1 MNTTRAKLGASFG
14 WLNTTQFL
22 GALND
27 NVFKLLIILF
37 LIGPAPSMKPAS
49 TTALAGAVF
58 VIPFLLFS
66 AFAGKRADQQIAC
79 CLDSLTGL
87 ARDS

>member
-37 LIGPAPSMKPAS
+37 LIGHASMKPAS

-66 AFAGKRADQQIAC
+66 AFAGVSFGYPIR
-79 CLDSLTGL
+79 T
-87 ARDS
+87 